1 MENLLIEITKTTEE
15 FTNPVKESP
24 QLPYAEVQSL
34 AEMKKQIT
42 ELYNAA
48 ARNIIEDTIDEM
60 REVGGHY
67 LAREIAE
74 NTGLPTQAV
83 AHRLCNSRNV
93 CVRKRRVTQTY
104 VKVVD
109 GRVDFNKCI
118 HLDHFVNEYSAK

>member
-15 FTNPVKESP
+15 FTNPVKKSP
-24 QLPYAEVQSL
+24 ELPYAEVQSL

-48 ARNIIEDTIDEM
+48 ARNIIKDAIDEM
-60 REVGGHY
+60 KETGGRY

-74 NTGLPTQAV
+74 DTGLPTQAV
-83 AHRLCNSRNV
+83 AQRLCNSCNV
-93 CVRKRRVTQTY
+93 RVTKRRITQTY

-109 GRVDFNKCI
+109 GQVDFNKCI
-118 HLDHFVNEYSAK
+118 HLDHFVNEYSSK